1 MWSSPDQTVF
11 LMRSSVVERRHI
23 RCARVGNGKRQGL
36 LLMLICA
43 FCASL
48 SASSS
53 AKYGMSQHWSSR
65 YHPSSRNY
73 SVHHLKRQG
82 PPRVARSPGK
92 PVRGGFHKGQPSDSF
107 ARIETNSS
115 ILPHSV
121 ADSSHRELNGI
132 NARDDHNPPDA
143 RPNGLGAG
151 RQVAH
156 RGPALSPGVNRRSL
170 SRPQLVRPHS
180 ALR

>member
-1 MWSSPDQTVF
+1 MWSSPDKTVF
-11 LMRSSVVERRHI
+11 IMRSSAVKRRHT
-23 RCARVGNGKRQGL
+23 RLARVGNRTRQGL
-36 LLMLICA
+36 LLILICA
-43 FCASL
+43 FCVSL
-48 SASSS
+48 SASVS

-65 YHPSSRNY
+65 YHPSSRSY

-82 PPRVARSPGK
+82 PPHVARSSGK
-92 PVRGGFHKGQPSDSF
+92 PARGGFHRGQPSDSF

-115 ILPHSV
+115 ILPHSL

-132 NARDDHNPPDA
+132 NARDDRNPPDA

-170 SRPQLVRPHS
+170 RRPQMIRPDS
-180 ALR
+180 ARR